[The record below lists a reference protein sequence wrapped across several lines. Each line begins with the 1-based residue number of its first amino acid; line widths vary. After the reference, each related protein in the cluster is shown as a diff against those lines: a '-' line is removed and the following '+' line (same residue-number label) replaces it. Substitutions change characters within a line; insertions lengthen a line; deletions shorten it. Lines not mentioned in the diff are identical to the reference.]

1 MRLTSSKSFFLVF
14 LLLITFSTPALAGF
28 FVIPAIKKESNI
40 ITVKTSDGDFDNPI
54 DAMNSITDS
63 SETNPYLIVIGPG
76 VFNIGSNQLIM
87 KSHVS
92 ILGSGRSGQDQTTIT
107 GSISTNSANQI
118 DDGSLIVGAD
128 NSSLK
133 SLTISNSTNVSDDNS
148 SCIFF
153 QNSAA
158 SIENVN
164 IRLYS
169 ISDYTHGILSN
180 NSTITL
186 KNVEIIVD
194 NGTAH
199 SYGILADNSS
209 IIDDQDLT
217 IIDSP
222 DSGIA
227 HAIGI
232 VGDSELHSRNLS
244 VTISG
249 TGTNFQGVHIQAS
262 TAVIISA
269 NIDIS
274 GGTDRDYGIV
284 LDNTSKCK
292 LSEST
297 VSVAS
302 TGGGGWIRSAA
313 FMKTSLDSAI
323 IYDST
328 LTATEYATYNNG
340 SSTPHYIDIIDSVL
354 EGGAWNSDCIRCSAN
369 LQDLDDSCAVIP

>member
-1 MRLTSSKSFFLVF
+1 M
-14 LLLITFSTPALAGF
+14 ITNSLFSLNSY
-28 FVIPAIKKESNI
+28 KESNI

-199 SYGILADNSS
+199 SYGVLADNSS

-227 HAIGI
+227 HAISI

-249 TGTNFQGVHIQAS
+249 SGTRYTGVYIQAS
-262 TAVIISA
+262 TAVISSA
-269 NIDIS
+269 NINIS
-274 GGTDRDYGIV
+274 GGDSGNFGIS
-284 LDNTSKCK
+284 LNDISKCK

-297 VSVAS
+297 VS
-302 TGGGGWIRSAA
+302 TGSIPNGGAFLGSAA
-313 FMKTSLDSAI
+313 FVKGYLDSAI
-323 IYDST
+323 INNST
-328 LTATEYATYNNG
+328 LTGAEFATYNFSN
-340 SSTPHYIDIIDSVL
+340 STPHYIDIIDSVL
-354 EGGAWNSDCIRCSAN
+354 GGGAWNSDCIRCSTN
-369 LQDLDDSCAVIP
+369 LQELDGSCAIP